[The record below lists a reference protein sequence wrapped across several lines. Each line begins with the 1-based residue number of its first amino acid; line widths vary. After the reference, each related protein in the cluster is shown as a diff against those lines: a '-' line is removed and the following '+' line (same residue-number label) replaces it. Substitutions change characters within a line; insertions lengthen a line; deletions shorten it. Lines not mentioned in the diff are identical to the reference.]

1 MSTAS
6 GQRFRVDHVVIRT
19 PGRDALVEWV
29 SRLSGRPVLDGYQP
43 GGEVVSRGVRFANG
57 PFLDVFAQQEA
68 EAPALI
74 LQGPIA
80 DLEAVAAA
88 RDWAFRSYPREAI
101 TDPGADQPWSMLMFR
116 RGQGLLTQIS
126 AIEYAADPAPWA
138 LPAFSGPLYPPDTPP
153 DQGVRLRRVWLG
165 ALDVK
170 RAAGDLMALGFVVA
184 GPVASDFAPHA
195 GTLFRGSRADL
206 VLFLGP
212 DGVARIDIDGREPQR
227 VDLTPD
233 LALVC
238 GEA

>member
-1 MSTAS
+1 MSTVT

-19 PGRDALVEWV
+19 PGRDALVEKV
-29 SRLSGRPVLDGYQP
+29 ARLSARPVLEGYRP

-57 PFLDVFAQQEA
+57 PFLDVFGEEA
-68 EAPALI
+68 GAPALI

-80 DLEAVAAA
+80 ALEAVATK
-88 RDWAFRSYPREAI
+88 REWVFHSYPREAI
-101 TDPGADQPWSMLMFR
+101 TDPADDQPWSMLMFR

-126 AIEYAADPAPWA
+126 AIEYAKDPAPWA
-138 LPAFSGPLYPPDTPP
+138 MPAFSGPLYPPDTPP
-153 DQGVRLRRVWLG
+153 DQGARLRRVWLG
-165 ALDVK
+165 AQDLN
-170 RAAGDLMALGFVVA
+170 RAAADLMALGFVVA

-206 VLFLGP
+206 VLFPGP

-227 VDLTPD
+227 VELTPD